1 MKKLISM
8 SIALA
13 MLLSLA
19 ACGSDEGG
27 STAEADVTTTAAI
40 KAVKDETTTEET
52 TVPEETNTEET
63 TTTEPPLEVVEPAAE
78 DFEYN
83 YDAAIKGVIITQY
96 TGKDKAI
103 RIPTELDGD
112 PVVQF
117 VLNNN
122 VITHVEIPDG
132 FTSIGYRAFSKC
144 PNLKSV
150 TIPDSVTEIC
160 EEAFNKCPKLESI
173 TISNNVTRIWGNAF
187 NECTSLKSVV
197 IPDSV
202 KEFGYWAYES
212 NSGCG
217 SSVFTGCENLET
229 VTLPER
235 MEQEWFGG
243 FIGCKNL
250 KEITIPDGV
259 KKISGLRGCESLE
272 SITIPDGVEIIGDYA
287 FSYCKGLKEV
297 TIPASV
303 KLIDGH
309 AFEYCEGLTVTYKG
323 SEYNYTNFSDMEKL
337 IPYDLSYET

>member
-1 MKKLISM
+1 MALSTGGKCGKDSSQHKNIGLSYKFVYHRSFFTCYNSFIVIYAALCINTILCKSNKKGKCNMKKLISM

-160 EEAFNKCPKLESI
+160 EEAFNKCPK
-173 TISNNVTRIWGNAF
+173 A
-187 NECTSLKSVV
+187 
-197 IPDSV
+197 
-202 KEFGYWAYES
+202 
-212 NSGCG
+212 
-217 SSVFTGCENLET
+217 
-229 VTLPER
+229 
-235 MEQEWFGG
+235 
-243 FIGCKNL
+243 
-250 KEITIPDGV
+250 
-259 KKISGLRGCESLE
+259 
-272 SITIPDGVEIIGDYA
+272 
-287 FSYCKGLKEV
+287 
-297 TIPASV
+297 
-303 KLIDGH
+303 
-309 AFEYCEGLTVTYKG
+309 
-323 SEYNYTNFSDMEKL
+323 
-337 IPYDLSYET
+337 